1 MKRLRNGLRKSLK
14 PAQVLVLGFA
24 GTIILGTLILMLPI
38 SSANG
43 HPTSFINSFFTST
56 SAVCV
61 TGLVVVDTGTYWSVF
76 GKTVILLLIQIGGLG
91 FMTMA
96 TSIAIILGKKISLR
110 NRLIM
115 QEALNQFSISGVIR
129 LTQYIILTTLGIE
142 FVGALLL
149 SMRFIPQFGF
159 KNGFYYAVFHSVS
172 AFCNAGF
179 DIMGNGVSL
188 MQYVSDP
195 LVSVVIMFLII
206 LGGLGFSV
214 IVDIGRTK
222 NIRKLSLHS
231 KLALSMTFSLIM
243 TGFIAVFVFEM
254 KNPDTLGPLNLGG
267 KVLASLFH
275 SVTPRTAGFNTLN
288 TARLTLPTLLFTILF
303 MLIGGSPGSTAGGIK
318 TTTIG
323 VIFLKVRAVIKG
335 SDDVEFA
342 HRRISKDTINR
353 ALAVFFIAITAFV
366 LVTVLLTITEK
377 NASLESVLFEAMSA
391 LGTVGLSMG
400 LTPSLS
406 LAGKI
411 VIAIAMF
418 FGRLG
423 PLTIVLA
430 LSNRDL
436 SKRKL
441 IRYPEGKVI
450 VG

>member
-1 MKRLRNGLRKSLK
+1 MERLRHGLKKGLK
-14 PAQVLVLGFA
+14 PAQILVLGFA
-24 GTIILGTLILMLPI
+24 GTILLGTFLLMLPI
-38 SSANG
+38 SSVNG
-43 HPTSFINSFFTST
+43 QSTSFINSIFTST

-129 LTQYIILTTLGIE
+129 LTLYIVLTTLGIE
-142 FVGALLL
+142 FIGALFL
-149 SMRFIPQFGF
+149 SIRFIPQFGP

-188 MQYVSDP
+188 TQYVSDP
-195 LVSVVIMFLII
+195 LVSIVIILLIV

-214 IVDIGRTK
+214 IVDIGGVK
-222 NIRKLSLHS
+222 NAKKLSLHS
-231 KLALSMTFSLIM
+231 KLALTMTGSLIFS
-243 TGFIAVFVFEM
+243 GFVIVMLFEM
-254 KNPDTLGPLNLGG
+254 NNPNTIGNLSFGG
-267 KVLASLFH
+267 KILGALFH
-275 SVTPRTAGFNTLN
+275 SITPRTAGFNTLDM
-288 TARLTLPTLLFTILF
+288 AQLKLPTLIFTILF
-303 MLIGGSPGSTAGGIK
+303 MFVGGSPGSTAGGVK

-323 VIFLKVRAVIKG
+323 VIFLKVKSVIKG
-335 SDDVEFA
+335 VDDVEFA
-342 HRRISKDTINR
+342 HRRISKEIINR
-353 ALAVFFIAITAFV
+353 ALAVFFIASFV
-366 LVTVLLTITEK
+366 FISVTILLTITERDV
-377 NASLESVLFEAMSA
+377 SLEYVLFEAMSA
-391 LGTVGLSMG
+391 LGTVGLSLG
-400 LTPSLS
+400 LTPHLS
-406 LAGKI
+406 FAGKI
-411 VIAIAMF
+411 IIAATMF

-430 LSNRDL
+430 LSNRNL
-436 SKRKL
+436 SKRKA
-441 IRYPEGKVI
+441 IRYPEGKII